1 MTMIWQVEFW
11 LLIVLVFLAVTA
23 LSLRDLLAGVVI
35 LSGYSF
41 VMALLFVSMGAL
53 DVAFTEATLGAG
65 VSGVLF
71 VIALF
76 VMERRSQD

>member
-1 MTMIWQVEFW
+1 MIWQVEFW
-11 LLIVLVFLAVTA
+11 LLIVLVFLAITA
-23 LSLRDLLAGVVI
+23 LSLRDLLAAVVI

-76 VMERRSQD
+76 VMDRRSLD

>member
-1 MTMIWQVEFW
+1 MIWQVEFW
-11 LLIVLVFLAVTA
+11 LLIVLVFLAITA
-23 LSLRDLLAGVVI
+23 LSLRDLLAAVVI

-71 VIALF
+71 VVSLF

>member
-1 MTMIWQVEFW
+1 MIWQVEFW
-11 LLIVLVFLAVTA
+11 LLIVLVALALIA
-23 LSLRDLLAGVVI
+23 LEVRDLVAAAVV

-41 VMALLFVSMGAL
+41 VMALLFVTMGAI

-71 VIALF
+71 LVALF
-76 VMERRSQD
+76 FMERRSKD